1 MVEMAGKPE
10 VSGDRFDD
18 VVAEL
23 NNSYAATYGVASL
36 LVREHA
42 PEMAA
47 TLGRELER
55 YRRLVAELRE
65 IHHGPKKQ

>member
-1 MVEMAGKPE
+1 MPKMAGKPE
-10 VSGDRFDD
+10 TSADGFDD

-23 NNSYAATYGVASL
+23 NNSYAATYSQASL
-36 LVREHA
+36 LAREHA

-47 TLGRELER
+47 TLDSELER
-55 YRRLVAELRE
+55 YRRLVAELRK